1 MSLGSIFRNLGRHT
15 TDGIVGVTSG
25 TTPVG
30 ALDSPRAFR
39 LVAFFGVVAIILSG
53 WLIYRNVFRIT
64 ALPTVT
70 NSSNL
75 NIVAVAT
82 AKLEILKNKDT
93 DTDGISDYDELYNT
107 RTSPYLKDSDGDGF
121 LDGTEVQSGNDPN
134 CPQGAVCEGYRLLT
148 SIVDASGNLTPE
160 FLRKSLLSAGV
171 PQAALDKTD
180 DASLLKIYQEIV
192 ASQPVSNTNTVNT
205 NSSNTGATNQGLAS
219 SLNVNGV
226 GSIADPTNTSTTAT
240 SGLTLAQ
247 LQNLDAAEIRQLLVD
262 NGIDQAT
269 LSAVDDAT
277 LKQIYLES
285 LTANN
290 TNQ

>member
-15 TDGIVGVTSG
+15 TNGIVGVTSG

-39 LVAFFGVVAIILSG
+39 LVAFFGVTAVLLSG
-53 WLIYRNVFRIT
+53 WLIYHNVFRIT
-64 ALPTVT
+64 ALPKVVSAQNT
-70 NSSNL
+70 NVVVDND
-75 NIVAVAT
+75 
-82 AKLEILKNKDT
+82 KLLALQNKDT
-93 DTDGISDYDELYNT
+93 DGDGISDYDELYISK
-107 RTSPYLKDSDGDGF
+107 TSPYLKDSDGDGIP
-121 LDGTEVQSGNDPN
+121 DGTEAQSGTDPN
-134 CPQGAVCEGYRLLT
+134 CPEGKICEGFRVLT
-148 SIVDASGNLTPE
+148 SIVDAKGNLTPA

-180 DASLLKIYQEIV
+180 DASLLRIYQEIV
-192 ASQPVSNTNTVNT
+192 ASQPVSNTNTANT
-205 NSSNTGATNQGLAS
+205 NSTNTGATNQGLAS

-226 GSIADPTNTSTTAT
+226 GSIADPTNASTTAT
-240 SGLTLAQ
+240 SGLTLTQ
-247 LQNLDAAEIRQLLVD
+247 LQTLSSAEIRQLLID

-269 LSAVDDAT
+269 LNSIDDAT

-285 LTANN
+285 LSTNV